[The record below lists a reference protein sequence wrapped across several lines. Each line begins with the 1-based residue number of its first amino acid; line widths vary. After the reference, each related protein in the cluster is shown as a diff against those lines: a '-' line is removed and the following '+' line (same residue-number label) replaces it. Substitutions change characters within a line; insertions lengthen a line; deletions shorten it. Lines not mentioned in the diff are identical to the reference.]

1 MLFSNR
7 DLFKITLPLIL
18 QQLLTVLVG
27 TIDSLM
33 IAGVSEEAVSGIS
46 LVGSLDSVLIIFFSS
61 MTTGGTVVIAQ
72 LLGKKKGR
80 KAVDAAIKNSANV
93 PDAAKQSLYLSCTVA
108 TVLSIT
114 VLLFRAPLL
123 RLLFGDAE
131 AEVMRHALNYFSF
144 IAISFPFLAI
154 DNACAAALRAAGDSA
169 TSLYASI
176 GTNLMNIAG
185 NYLLIYIIPLEAAG
199 AAIATLIARALTSVI
214 LITILHS
221 KKRAVYLEHLFRYR
235 PDWKII
241 RSILRIGIPSGVE
254 NTLFQFGRLMTQS
267 LVSTLGTVS
276 ITANSI
282 GLTLA
287 SYQYLPGTAIGNAS
301 VAVIGRCIGAGEKKQ
316 AKRYSRIL
324 LLTAYACIWVV
335 VLITIFFGKT
345 IIGAWQLSAETADL
359 TYQLIFYH
367 SLWAAAVWPLGFVL
381 PHMFRAASDVH
392 FPMITS
398 IACMWIFRIGL
409 AYLLVP
415 ESLSL
420 FGLTIPCL
428 NMGVFGVWVAMT
440 VDWVFR
446 ISLYS
451 WRYFSGKW
459 LTVYDFHK

>member
-7 DLFKITLPLIL
+7 DLIKITLPMIL

-27 TIDSLM
+27 TIDSMM
-33 IAGVSEEAVSGIS
+33 IAGVSESAVSGIA
-46 LVGSLDSVLIIFFSS
+46 LVGSLDAVLVIFFSS
-61 MTTGGTVVIAQ
+61 MTAGGTVVIAQ
-72 LLGKKKGR
+72 LLGKKNGR
-80 KAVDAAIKNSANV
+80 KAVDAAIKNSTNV
-93 PDAAKQSLYLSCTVA
+93 PDAAKQSLYLSCFVA
-108 TVLSIT
+108 TALSIV

-123 RLLFGDAE
+123 HLLFGDAE
-131 AEVMRHALNYFSF
+131 AEVMRHALSYFTF
-144 IAISFPFLAI
+144 ITISFPFLAI
-154 DNACAAALRAAGDSA
+154 DNACAAALRAAGNSA

-176 GTNLMNIAG
+176 GTNLMNILG
-185 NYLLIYIIPLEAAG
+185 NYILIYVFPLEAAG
-199 AAIATLIARALTSVI
+199 AAISTLVARAVTSILLIA
-214 LITILHS
+214 ILHN

-241 RSILRIGIPSGVE
+241 RSVLRIGIPSGIE

-287 SYQYLPGTAIGNAS
+287 SYQYLPGTAIGNAA
-301 VAVIGRCIGAGEKKQ
+301 VTVIGRCIGAGEKKQ

-324 LLTAYACIWVV
+324 LLTAYACIWIVV
-335 VLITIFFGKT
+335 VITVFFGKT

-398 IACMWIFRIGL
+398 ISCMWIFRIGL

-440 VDWVFR
+440 IDWVFR

-459 LTVYDFHK
+459 LTIYSLQE